1 MPLYIYIFFTIIF
14 IERERERERERGRE
28 RDFIYEGECFK
39 NYFWG
44 MLIPFFNNKG
54 SMAEKLKS
62 SQEKERKV

>member
-1 MPLYIYIFFTIIF
+1 MSLYIYIFFTIIF
-14 IERERERERERGRE
+14 IERERERERE

-44 MLIPFFNNKG
+44 MLIPFFNNKC

-62 SQEKERKV
+62 GQEKERKV

>member
-1 MPLYIYIFFTIIF
+1 MSLYIYIFFTIIF
-14 IERERERERERGRE
+14 IERERERERE